1 MNIELEF
8 PGGKRVDARVG
19 SFVVKTD
26 QPAELGGEGT
36 ALAPYELFLASL
48 ATCAGIY
55 ALGFCQAR
63 GIATEGLGLTQ
74 RHELDA
80 KSGRVT
86 KVSLELRLPPGF
98 PETHRAAIVRAV
110 ENCKVKKSLAEPPTF
125 EVNTLDTAV
134 AGTTVSATV

>member
-1 MNIELEF
+1 MDIELEF

-19 SFVVKTD
+19 AFTVRTD
-26 QPAELGGEGT
+26 QPVALGGEDT
-36 ALAPYELFLASL
+36 ALAPYDLFLASL

-63 GIATEGLGLTQ
+63 GIDTTGLGLTQ

-86 KVSLELRLPPGF
+86 KVSLELRLPKGF

-110 ENCKVKKSLAEPPTF
+110 ENCKVKKSLLDPPTF
-125 EVNTLDTAV
+125 EVATAD
-134 AGTTVSATV
+134 AGPEVTASAP